1 MTRDAVSSTEVDS
14 VYMRRALEL
23 ARLGWGQTAPN
34 PMVGAV
40 VVAGGHVVG
49 EGYHARFG
57 EAHAEVV
64 ALREAGPR
72 ARGATVY
79 VTLEPCAHYG
89 KTPPCADALIEAGIA
104 RVVIAAPDP
113 SRTARGGAARL
124 RRAGVQVDFGP
135 QREAALELNAPFF
148 NAIVAARPWVTL
160 KLALSKDGA
169 IADPTGENRWITGPQ
184 ARAEVHWLRA
194 NADAIAV
201 GVGTVLIDD
210 PALTVR
216 DAPAPRIAPRR
227 VVFDSMLRT
236 PRTSQLIRTA
246 KEFETILIAR
256 LGAVPVDRLAM
267 ANEAG
272 ATVLLTPSLHES
284 LDVLGQRGIRSL
296 FVEGG
301 ARLAGSLLT
310 EGLVD
315 RLIIFRSQLVLGDQ
329 ALKAFSYAP
338 DQFEA
343 LLGDHR
349 HRVVDQKR
357 FGDDIMTAYAL
368 REVPCS
374 PG

>member
-1 MTRDAVSSTEVDS
+1 
-14 VYMRRALEL
+14 
-23 ARLGWGQTAPN
+23 
-34 PMVGAV
+34 MVGAV